1 MNKRFLEKL
10 PNKSI
15 IMSSP
20 TSKFQCVPKPNS
32 GFKSL
37 IRISSIIA
45 VLALFSIFLAGCGS
59 EKAGD
64 SESSESSGTSSSKG
78 TIAISVLTTTN
89 PFFNVIADSVKE
101 TAEAAGYDVIVTSGE
116 FDVAKQRNQVLDFIV
131 QKVSAI
137 ILCPCD
143 SKAIGSAIVSANEAG
158 IPVFTAD
165 IACLAEEAEV
175 VSHIATDNLGGGK
188 KAAEAMIEALGESG
202 GKVAILD
209 FKSAESCLL
218 RVDGFKEV
226 ISQHNESASEEQ
238 KIQIVAELPGEGQ
251 RNLGFK
257 TASDALQAHPDL
269 AGIFAINDPS
279 ALGAYAA
286 LEKADKTDQV
296 KIIAFDGQPEGK
308 VAIYRGQIYAD
319 PIQFPDRIG
328 SETVE
333 TILKYFAGEEV
344 PEEILIP
351 TELYKQEDA
360 KEDPEVQEWLENANA
375 NANTNAEE

>member
-1 MNKRFLEKL
+1 MDEISTIKYSMMNQIHTPSNQDQRAA
-10 PNKSI
+10 
-15 IMSSP
+15 
-20 TSKFQCVPKPNS
+20 NS
-32 GFKSL
+32 FPQLLNRICSVSL
-37 IRISSIIA
+37 
-45 VLALFSIFLAGCGS
+45 LALGLAVAGCNS
-59 EKAGD
+59 ETK
-64 SESSESSGTSSSKG
+64 SQKEQSSQLSDEETSSKG
-78 TIAISVLTTTN
+78 TIALSVLTTTN
-89 PFFNVIADSVKE
+89 PFFNVIAESVKE

-116 FDVAKQRNQVLDFIV
+116 FDVARQRNQTLDFIV

-165 IACLAEEAEV
+165 IACLAEEAKV
-175 VSHIATDNLGGGK
+175 VSHVASDNLGGGR

-218 RVDGFKEV
+218 RVQGFKEE
-226 ISQHNESASEEQ
+226 IAKHNASVEEQ
-238 KIQIVAELPGEGQ
+238 RRINVVAELPAEGQ

-279 ALGAYAA
+279 ALGAFAA
-286 LEKADKTDQV
+286 LEKVGKTDQV

-328 SETVE
+328 RETVE
-333 TILKYFAGEEV
+333 TILKYFAGDEV
-344 PEEILIP
+344 SEQILIP
-351 TELYKQEDA
+351 TELYRQADA
-360 KEDPEVQEWLENANA
+360 KEDPEVQEWLKNANA
-375 NANTNAEE
+375 E

>member
-1 MNKRFLEKL
+1 M
-10 PNKSI
+10 
-15 IMSSP
+15 
-20 TSKFQCVPKPNS
+20 
-32 GFKSL
+32 
-37 IRISSIIA
+37 
-45 VLALFSIFLAGCGS
+45 
-59 EKAGD
+59 
-64 SESSESSGTSSSKG
+64 
-78 TIAISVLTTTN
+78 
-89 PFFNVIADSVKE
+89 
-101 TAEAAGYDVIVTSGE
+101 IVTSGE
-116 FDVAKQRNQVLDFIV
+116 FDVAKQRNQTLDFIV

-165 IACLAEEAEV
+165 IACLAEEAKV
-175 VSHIATDNLGGGK
+175 VSHIASDNLGGGR

-218 RVDGFKEV
+218 RVQGFKEE
-226 ISQHNESASEEQ
+226 IAKHNESVEEQ
-238 KIQIVAELPGEGQ
+238 RRINVVAELPAEGQ

-279 ALGAYAA
+279 ALGAFAA
-286 LEKADKTDQV
+286 LEKVGKTDQV

-328 SETVE
+328 RETVE
-333 TILKYFAGEEV
+333 TILKYFAGDEV
-344 PEEILIP
+344 SDEILIP
-351 TELYKQEDA
+351 TELYRQADA
-360 KEDPEVQEWLENANA
+360 KEDPEVQEWLKNANA
-375 NANTNAEE
+375 E